1 MVSLSKFSYLSI
13 RAIKRSASFSCLA
26 LYLSDDER
34 TKKTFEK
41 LEKIS
46 KIEENILNVSWDIY
60 HIRLIEQIM
69 LYDNMKE
76 KEKTIL
82 SYFATADKGLIDAM
96 NINPL
101 KAFVIIDN
109 YPISYHSLNIN
120 DVCRNNC
127 ILEEIDTM
135 ESIRRIK
142 IKTIDFRRIK
152 QQLQLEIH
160 GYQDEMRR
168 L

>member
-1 MVSLSKFSYLSI
+1 MPRKNLANMLKEIVL
-13 RAIKRSASFSCLA
+13 LA

>member
-1 MVSLSKFSYLSI
+1 ML
-13 RAIKRSASFSCLA
+13 LA

-109 YPISYHSLNIN
+109 YPIS
-120 DVCRNNC
+120 
-127 ILEEIDTM
+127 
-135 ESIRRIK
+135 
-142 IKTIDFRRIK
+142 
-152 QQLQLEIH
+152 
-160 GYQDEMRR
+160 
-168 L
+168 

>member
-1 MVSLSKFSYLSI
+1 M
-13 RAIKRSASFSCLA
+13 
-26 LYLSDDER
+26 SDDER

>member
-1 MVSLSKFSYLSI
+1 
-13 RAIKRSASFSCLA
+13 
-26 LYLSDDER
+26 
-34 TKKTFEK
+34 
-41 LEKIS
+41 
-46 KIEENILNVSWDIY
+46 
-60 HIRLIEQIM
+60 M

-120 DVCRNNC
+120 DVCRNKC